1 LQYIFKIIRKAL
13 IFSVGKF
20 QNFFNIRAGG
30 TCLGGRNWG
39 FVKCLQEFYALKCN
53 EGIKTFDNVPYAQ

>member
-1 LQYIFKIIRKAL
+1 MQYIFKIIRKAL

-20 QNFFNIRAGG
+20 QNFLI
-30 TCLGGRNWG
+30 LGQVTHVLEVG
-39 FVKCLQEFYALKCN
+39 KCLQEFYALKCN